1 MNLSKVHSVYFI
13 GIGGIGMSALAK
25 WFLANGCQVAGYD
38 RSPSVVTD
46 QLIALGAAVTFED
59 SVAPIPANYKSI
71 SPENLVIYT
80 PAISNTHPQLIYF
93 QTNGVA
99 LLKRAQ
105 VLGLIS
111 QQYKT
116 LAIAGTH
123 GKTTT
128 SCLLAHLLYN
138 ADVSMVGFLG
148 GLAQNYDSNF
158 IANIKE
164 GEETYVVVEADEF
177 DRSFLTLHP
186 YLAAVTNV
194 DADHLDIYGTADSV
208 LTAFNDFVSQIQ
220 PEGKLFVCSHI
231 NELTFHNKSIYGLET
246 ADRAAR
252 NIRYADGCVIF
263 DYFKN
268 GEQLIAGLMLK
279 LPGNHNITNAV
290 AAISMALEIGISP
303 NKIKEGIASFKGI
316 KRRFEFIYQSDEVV
330 YVDDYAHHPV
340 EINALLQGVKSFWP
354 DKPVTLVFQPH
365 LFSRT
370 RDFMDEFAASL
381 SKADQV
387 LLLEIYPAREL
398 PIKGITSEVLLEKIT
413 ANKKR
418 IITKEAVLKAVSQV
432 KGVLLT
438 VGAGDVDRLVEP
450 VKQALKATTNA

>member
-25 WFLANGCQVAGYD
+25 YFLANGCQVAGYD

-46 QLIALGAAVTFED
+46 QLIALGAEVTFDDQVE
-59 SVAPIPANYKSI
+59 SINTNYKSTAY
-71 SPENLVIYT
+71 ENLIIYT
-80 PAISNTHPQLIYF
+80 PAIPGSHPQLRYF
-93 QTNGVA
+93 QTSGA
-99 LLKRAQ
+99 TLLKRSQ

-128 SCLLAHLLYN
+128 SSLLAHLLYS

-148 GLAQNYDSNF
+148 GLAQNYNSNF
-158 IANIKE
+158 ISNIKADE
-164 GEETYVVVEADEF
+164 PTYVVVEADEF

-208 LTAFNDFVSQIQ
+208 IGAFNEFVGQIK
-220 PEGKLFVCSHI
+220 PEGHLFVCAHI
-231 NELTFHNKSIYGLET
+231 HELKAKNKETYGLE
-246 ADRAAR
+246 AANRAAR
-252 NIRYADGCVIF
+252 NVYYADGCVVF
-263 DYFKN
+263 DYYKN
-268 GEQLIAGLMLK
+268 EEQLIAGLELK
-279 LPGNHNITNAV
+279 LPGNHNVSNAV
-290 AAISMALEIGISP
+290 AAISIALEIGIAP
-303 NKIKEGIASFKGI
+303 EKIKAGIASFRGV
-316 KRRFEFIYQSDEVV
+316 KRRFEFIYQSEEVV

-340 EINALLQGVKSFWP
+340 EISALLQGVKAFWP
-354 DKPVTLVFQPH
+354 DRPVTIIFQPH

-370 RDFMDEFAASL
+370 RDFMEDFAVSL
-381 SKADQV
+381 SKADEV
-387 LLLEIYPAREL
+387 LLLDIYPAREL
-398 PIKGITSEVLLEKIT
+398 PIEGITSEVLLEKIT
-413 ANKKR
+413 AKKKEKV
-418 IITKEAVLKAVSQV
+418 TKQEVLKAVPDV

-450 VKQALKATTNA
+450 IKQTLSAKVNA

>member
-1 MNLSKVHSVYFI
+1 
-13 GIGGIGMSALAK
+13 MSALAK

-46 QLIALGAAVTFED
+46 QLIALGASVTFDDQVE
-59 SVAPIPANYKSI
+59 SIHTNYKSTAY
-71 SPENLVIYT
+71 ENLIVYT
-80 PAISNTHPQLIYF
+80 PAISSSHPQLHYF
-93 QTNGVA
+93 QTSGA
-99 LLKRAQ
+99 TLLKRAQ

-128 SCLLAHLLYN
+128 SCLLAHLLYA

-148 GLAQNYDSNF
+148 GLAQNYNSNF
-158 IANIKE
+158 VSNIKA
-164 GEETYVVVEADEF
+164 GEETFVVVEADEF

-194 DADHLDIYGTADSV
+194 DADHLDIYGTAASV
-208 LTAFNDFVSQIQ
+208 IGAFNDFVAQIK
-220 PEGKLFVCSHI
+220 PEGQLFVCSHI
-231 NELTFHNKSIYGLET
+231 TELTAPKQSTYGLET

-252 NIRYADGCVIF
+252 NMRYADGRVVF

-268 GEQLIAGLMLK
+268 GEKVISGLELT
-279 LPGNHNITNAV
+279 LPGNHNVSNAV
-290 AAISMALEIGISP
+290 AAISMALEIGITP
-303 NKIKEGIASFKGI
+303 EKIKEAVASFRGV

-340 EINALLQGVKSFWP
+340 EIQALLQGVKAFWP
-354 DKPVTLVFQPH
+354 DREVTIVFQPH

-370 RDFMDEFAASL
+370 RDFMDDFALRL
-381 SKADQV
+381 SKADHV
-387 LLLEIYPAREL
+387 MLLDIYPAREL
-398 PIKGITSEVLLEKIT
+398 PIEGITAEVLLEKIT
-413 ANKKR
+413 AKKKEKL
-418 IITKEAVLKAVSQV
+418 TKEAVLKSVAKVR
-432 KGVLLT
+432 GVLLT
-438 VGAGDVDRLVEP
+438 VGAGDIDRLVEP
-450 VKQALKATTNA
+450 IKQALTAKVNA